1 MEITYTNR
9 NGRTYYLGVSRTRSG
24 KPRYN
29 FSTEPSENPVDEI
42 PKGYEIR
49 ESVNGIVS
57 LARIQHCMFLVEEI
71 ADVETVL
78 RSHPEASRYRVSIKH
93 NHLVIHEMRGP
104 SRSELREL
112 VGHIGIGIRPGLIEE
127 LENTMPR
134 YSPVMRFVVADTS
147 NREFVAERWCVR
159 RRIDDWIYIG
169 QSKQLKRLAR
179 KFIPTLGTDEFY
191 ELI

>member
-1 MEITYTNR
+1 MGITYTNR
-9 NGRTYYLGVSRTRSG
+9 KGRIYYLGINRTRSG

-42 PKGYEIR
+42 PKCYEIR

-57 LARIQHCMFLVEEI
+57 LARIQPCLFLLEEI
-71 ADVETVL
+71 ADVEAVM

-93 NHLVIHEMRGP
+93 NQLIIHELRGP
-104 SRSELREL
+104 NRSELREL

-127 LENTMPR
+127 LENTMPQ
-134 YSPVMRFVVADTS
+134 YSPIMRFVVADTA
-147 NREFVAERWCVR
+147 NREFFAERWCFR
-159 RRIDDWIYIG
+159 GSIDDWIYIG

-179 KFIPTLGTDEFY
+179 KFIPTLGTEEFY
-191 ELI
+191 ELS